1 MSSIVK
7 VKPLGEAT
15 EVATVDRGPGAV
27 IAWVG
32 RKVMA
37 WYAYSADLMAL
48 VYLSLRELANPVER
62 VRRTAS
68 GVILRQILFTGVD
81 ALPVMSAIAL
91 MVGIIIITQAGTQL
105 PKVGA
110 GDQIGNIIV
119 VTVIRELGPLLTMF
133 IVVGRSGSAITT
145 ELGYMRVGQEIT
157 ALELMGVQ
165 VTRFI
170 VMPRMMG
177 MILSMICLTLYF
189 DTVAVLGGFVVAK
202 LKLTVPFA
210 AFAKAVTQSLSVTDL
225 VVTATKGVLFGMAV
239 AAICCHHGLSVR
251 SSFTE
256 VPQQTTR
263 AMINSLKI
271 CLVLDIVVTVT
282 AYF

>member
-1 MSSIVK
+1 MERVK
-7 VKPLGEAT
+7 E
-15 EVATVDRGPGAV
+15 EVPAGVGPGAFF
-27 IAWVG
+27 AWVG
-32 RKVMA
+32 RLVID
-37 WYAYSADLMAL
+37 WYAYLSDLAAL
-48 VYLSLRELANPVER
+48 VVLSVRELANPVER

-68 GVILRQILFTGVD
+68 GVIARQILFTGVD

-105 PKVGA
+105 PRVGA

-119 VTVIRELGPLLTMF
+119 VVVIRELGPLLTMF

-157 ALELMGVQ
+157 ALELMGIQ

-170 VMPRMMG
+170 VMPRMVG
-177 MILSMICLTLYF
+177 MILAMICLTLYF
-189 DTVAVLGGFVVAK
+189 DAVAVLGGFVVAK

-210 AFAKAVTQSLSVTDL
+210 AFAKAVTHSLSLTDL
-225 VVTATKGVLFGMAV
+225 IVTATKGALFGTAV
-239 AAICCHHGLSVR
+239 AAVCCHHGLSVR
-251 SSFTE
+251 SSYTE
-256 VPQQTTR
+256 IPQQTTR
-263 AMINSLKI
+263 AMINCLKI
-271 CLVLDIVVTVT
+271 CLVLDILVTVT

>member
-1 MSSIVK
+1 M
-7 VKPLGEAT
+7 GEAT

-32 RKVMA
+32 RKVMD
-37 WYAYSADLMAL
+37 WYAYVVDLMAL
-48 VYLSLRELANPVER
+48 VYLSLRELVNPVER
-62 VRRTAS
+62 VRRTVS

-91 MVGIIIITQAGTQL
+91 MVGIIITQAGTQL

-165 VTRFI
+165 VTRF
-170 VMPRMMG
+170 
-177 MILSMICLTLYF
+177 
-189 DTVAVLGGFVVAK
+189 
-202 LKLTVPFA
+202 
-210 AFAKAVTQSLSVTDL
+210 
-225 VVTATKGVLFGMAV
+225 
-239 AAICCHHGLSVR
+239 
-251 SSFTE
+251 
-256 VPQQTTR
+256 
-263 AMINSLKI
+263 
-271 CLVLDIVVTVT
+271 
-282 AYF
+282 

>member
-1 MSSIVK
+1 MESTEPMEQAK
-7 VKPLGEAT
+7 AEAAGGGGLGQA
-15 EVATVDRGPGAV
+15 VAWIGHRVL
-27 IAWVG
+27 
-32 RKVMA
+32 A
-37 WYAYSADLMAL
+37 WYAYLSDLAAL
-48 VYLSLRELANPVER
+48 VFLSLRELANPVER

-68 GVILRQILFTGVD
+68 GVIARQILFTGVD

-91 MVGIIIITQAGTQL
+91 MLGVIIITQAGTQL

-110 GDQIGNIIV
+110 GDQIGTIIV
-119 VTVIRELGPLLTMF
+119 VVVIRELGPLLTMF

-170 VMPRMMG
+170 VMPRMVG

-189 DTVAVLGGFVVAK
+189 DAVAVLGGFVVAK

-210 AFAKAVTQSLSVTDL
+210 TFAQAITHSLSLTDV
-225 VVTATKGVLFGMAV
+225 VVTATKGVLFGTAV
-239 AAICCHHGLSVR
+239 AAVCCHHGLSVR
-251 SSFTE
+251 SSYTE
-256 VPQQTTR
+256 IPQQTTQ

-271 CLVLDIVVTVT
+271 CLVLDIVVTGA

>member
-1 MSSIVK
+1 MSTTGS
-7 VKPLGEAT
+7 VKPLSEAR
-15 EVATVDRGPGAV
+15 EVAALDRGVGAV
-27 IAWVG
+27 LAWVG
-32 RKVMA
+32 RKVIS
-37 WYAYSADLMAL
+37 WYDYVADLMAL
-48 VYLSLRELANPVER
+48 VYLSLREMAHPVQR

-157 ALELMGVQ
+157 ALKLMGVQ

-177 MILSMICLTLYF
+177 MMLSMICLTLYF

-225 VVTATKGVLFGMAV
+225 VVTATKGALFGMAV

-256 VPQQTTR
+256 VPQHTTR

-271 CLVLDIVVTVT
+271 CLVLDILVTVT

>member
-1 MSSIVK
+1 MNPVGE
-7 VKPLGEAT
+7 PLREAT
-15 EVATVDRGPGAV
+15 EVVPPERGAGAV
-27 IAWVG
+27 LAWVG
-32 RKVMA
+32 CKVMA
-37 WYAYSADLMAL
+37 WYAYVADLMAL

-110 GDQIGNIIV
+110 GDQIGTIIV

-133 IVVGRSGSAITT
+133 VVVGRSGSAITT

-202 LKLTVPFA
+202 FKLTVPFA
-210 AFAKAVTQSLSVTDL
+210 AFTKAVMQSLSVTDL
-225 VVTATKGVLFGMAV
+225 VVTATKGVLFGTAV

-271 CLVLDIVVTVT
+271 CLVLDILVTVT

>member
-1 MSSIVK
+1 M
-7 VKPLGEAT
+7 GEAT
-15 EVATVDRGPGAV
+15 EVATADRGPGAV

-32 RKVMA
+32 RTVMA
-37 WYAYSADLMAL
+37 WYAYVVDLMAL
-48 VYLSLRELANPVER
+48 VYLSLRELVNPVER

-177 MILSMICLTLYF
+177 MIFSMICLTLYF

>member
-1 MSSIVK
+1 M
-7 VKPLGEAT
+7 T
-15 EVATVDRGPGAV
+15 DREPGAV

-32 RKVMA
+32 RKVMV
-37 WYAYSADLMAL
+37 WYAYIADLMAL
-48 VYLSLRELANPVER
+48 VYLSLRELTNPVAR

-210 AFAKAVTQSLSVTDL
+210 AFAKAVTHSLSVTDL